1 MNKKK
6 GVKRSLLYRI
16 ILPVLII
23 IILIYFVRS
32 DFGLELIFGKN
43 VSTIYPGHKKW
54 MDKPPGS
61 GWVLF
66 FTCLLF
72 IYPIYWISEWLARC
86 PKCDKWGASNKIKT
100 DVLGIDEDKDSYFSE
115 TTGHKDF
122 NDKIIKTTKNYKK
135 ESWTTHYL
143 DHFECKYCQH
153 KWEAKRSESKSV
165 KTEV

>member
-1 MNKKK
+1 MINKKK
-6 GVKRSLLYRI
+6 GVKRSFLYRV

-32 DFGLELIFGKN
+32 
-43 VSTIYPGHKKW
+43 
-54 MDKPPGS
+54 GS

-100 DVLGIDEDKDSYFSE
+100 DVLGIDEDKDRYFSE
-115 TTGHKDF
+115 TTSHKDF

-143 DHFECKYCQH
+143 DHFECKYCKH
-153 KWEAKRSESKSV
+153 KWEAKRSERKSV